1 MKQDQPA
8 RYTTSKLL
16 RSITFFHGV
25 PPLPRP
31 SPAAFTMPIL
41 IRTPRGDDA
50 LRSPDTP
57 LPRRT
62 KLLLIAIDG
71 KTDSSLYIANLSSF
85 GDVAALLET
94 LLRAG
99 LVQARAPVAAAA
111 GQPAPSGATPSQIS
125 TWFLTT
131 AQHPGDFENWTD
143 TYAIPLEPGDR
154 RALKP
159 WDMGGSRL
167 APAAADKPVTDR
179 DSTAQQQVRKAVLL
193 MHNFVA
199 THFAER
205 ATELL
210 PAIDKL
216 TSVERI
222 ARSLKDYEAL
232 VAPAG
237 KAAARHLMDLRA
249 TLTRR

>member
-1 MKQDQPA
+1 
-8 RYTTSKLL
+8 
-16 RSITFFHGV
+16 
-25 PPLPRP
+25 
-31 SPAAFTMPIL
+31 
-41 IRTPRGDDA
+41 
-50 LRSPDTP
+50 
-57 LPRRT
+57 
-62 KLLLIAIDG
+62 
-71 KTDSSLYIANLSSF
+71 
-85 GDVAALLET
+85 
-94 LLRAG
+94 
-99 LVQARAPVAAAA
+99 
-111 GQPAPSGATPSQIS
+111 
-125 TWFLTT
+125 
-131 AQHPGDFENWTD
+131 
-143 TYAIPLEPGDR
+143 
-154 RALKP
+154 
-159 WDMGGSRL
+159 
-167 APAAADKPVTDR
+167 
-179 DSTAQQQVRKAVLL
+179 

>member
-1 MKQDQPA
+1 M
-8 RYTTSKLL
+8 T
-16 RSITFFHGV
+16 
-25 PPLPRP
+25 
-31 SPAAFTMPIL
+31 IL

-50 LRSPDTP
+50 LRSPDAQ

-62 KLLLIAIDG
+62 KSLLIAIDG
-71 KTDSSLYIANLSSF
+71 KSDSSLYIANLSSF
-85 GDVAALLET
+85 GDVAAMLET
-94 LLRAG
+94 LIDNG
-99 LVQARAPVAAAA
+99 LVQALQPVAERAV
-111 GQPAPSGATPSQIS
+111 PSDARPSQIS

-131 AQHPGDFENWTD
+131 AQHAGDFENWTE
-143 TYAIPLEPGDR
+143 TYAIPLEPSEDPF
-154 RALKP
+154 AEA
-159 WDMGGSRL
+159 WNMGELLPARV
-167 APAAADKPVTDR
+167 PAASDDDL

-193 MHNFVA
+193 MHNFIA
-199 THFAER
+199 THFAKQ

-210 PAIDKL
+210 PVIDKL

-237 KAAARHLMDLRA
+237 KAATRHLADLRA

>member
-1 MKQDQPA
+1 M
-8 RYTTSKLL
+8 T
-16 RSITFFHGV
+16 
-25 PPLPRP
+25 
-31 SPAAFTMPIL
+31 IL

-50 LRSPDTP
+50 LRNPEAP

-85 GDVAALLET
+85 GDVAAMLET

-99 LVQARAPVAAAA
+99 LVQALAPVAVAA
-111 GQPAPSGATPSQIS
+111 GRPATSDATPSQIS
-125 TWFLTT
+125 TWFLSTT
-131 AQHPGDFENWTD
+131 QHAGDFENWTD
-143 TYAIPLEPGDR
+143 TYAIPLEPSGH
-154 RALKP
+154 RAVKP
-159 WDMGGSRL
+159 WDMGGLRL
-167 APAAADKPVTDR
+167 APAAANKLVTDQ
-179 DSTAQQQVRKAVLL
+179 DSTAQQQARKAVLL
-193 MHNFVA
+193 MTNFVA
-199 THFAER
+199 TYFAEQ
-205 ATELL
+205 AAELL

-237 KAAARHLMDLRA
+237 KAATRHLVDLRA

>member
-1 MKQDQPA
+1 M
-8 RYTTSKLL
+8 T
-16 RSITFFHGV
+16 
-25 PPLPRP
+25 
-31 SPAAFTMPIL
+31 IL

-50 LRSPDTP
+50 LRSPDAL

-62 KLLLIAIDG
+62 KSLLIAIDG

-94 LLRAG
+94 LLSDG
-99 LVQARAPVAAAA
+99 LVQALRPVAERAVSSDAR
-111 GQPAPSGATPSQIS
+111 PSQIS

-131 AQHPGDFENWTD
+131 AQHAGDFSNWSD
-143 TYAIPLEPGDR
+143 TYVVPHEPSGGPFAEPWNMGESLPDR
-154 RALKP
+154 V
-159 WDMGGSRL
+159 
-167 APAAADKPVTDR
+167 PAASDEDL

-199 THFAER
+199 THFAKQ
-205 ATELL
+205 ANELL

-237 KAAARHLMDLRA
+237 KAATRHLVDLRA

>member
-1 MKQDQPA
+1 M
-8 RYTTSKLL
+8 T
-16 RSITFFHGV
+16 
-25 PPLPRP
+25 
-31 SPAAFTMPIL
+31 IL

-50 LRSPDTP
+50 LRSPDAQ

-71 KTDSSLYIANLSSF
+71 KSDSSLYIANLSSF
-85 GDVAALLET
+85 GDVAAMLET
-94 LLRAG
+94 LIGNG
-99 LVQARAPVAAAA
+99 LVQALQPVAGRAV
-111 GQPAPSGATPSQIS
+111 PSDARPSQIN
-125 TWFLTT
+125 TWFLST
-131 AQHPGDFENWTD
+131 AQHAGDYENWTE
-143 TYAIPLEPGDR
+143 TYAIPLEPSVDPF
-154 RALKP
+154 AEA
-159 WDMGGSRL
+159 WNMGESLPARV
-167 APAAADKPVTDR
+167 PAASDDDL

-199 THFAER
+199 THFAKQ
-205 ATELL
+205 ATKLL
-210 PAIDKL
+210 PVIDTL

-237 KAAARHLMDLRA
+237 KAATRHLADLRA

>member
-1 MKQDQPA
+1 M
-8 RYTTSKLL
+8 T
-16 RSITFFHGV
+16 
-25 PPLPRP
+25 
-31 SPAAFTMPIL
+31 IL

-50 LRSPDTP
+50 LRSPDAQ

-62 KLLLIAIDG
+62 KLLLIALDG

-85 GDVAALLET
+85 GDVAAMLEI

-99 LVQARAPVAAAA
+99 LVQALAPVVPVA
-111 GQPAPSGATPSQIS
+111 GRSATSDATPSQIS
-125 TWFLTT
+125 TWFLSTV
-131 AQHPGDFENWTD
+131 QHPGDFENWTD
-143 TYAIPLEPGDR
+143 TYAIPLEPCGR
-154 RALKP
+154 RAVKP

-167 APAAADKPVTDR
+167 APAAADKRVTDL

-193 MHNFVA
+193 MNNFVA
-199 THFAER
+199 THFAKR
-205 ATELL
+205 AAELL
-210 PAIDKL
+210 PVIDKL

-222 ARSLKDYEAL
+222 ARSLKNYEAL

-237 KAAARHLMDLRA
+237 KAATRHLADLRA

>member
-1 MKQDQPA
+1 M
-8 RYTTSKLL
+8 T
-16 RSITFFHGV
+16 
-25 PPLPRP
+25 
-31 SPAAFTMPIL
+31 IL

-50 LRSPDTP
+50 LRSPDTQ

-62 KLLLIAIDG
+62 KSLLIALDG

-85 GDVAALLET
+85 GDVAAQLET

-99 LVQARAPVAAAA
+99 LVQALQPVAGRA
-111 GQPAPSGATPSQIS
+111 APSHATPGQIS

-131 AQHPGDFENWTD
+131 AQHAGDFANWSD
-143 TYAIPLEPGDR
+143 TYVVPHEPGADPF
-154 RALKP
+154 AEP
-159 WDMGGSRL
+159 WNRDESLPARV
-167 APAAADKPVTDR
+167 PAASDEDL
-179 DSTAQQQVRKAVLL
+179 DSTARQQVRKAVLL

-199 THFAER
+199 THFAEQ

-232 VAPAG
+232 VTPAG
-237 KAAARHLMDLRA
+237 KAATQHLVDLRA
-249 TLTRR
+249 ALTRR